1 VSFLSLTTALIAA
14 GLAVPL
20 LLLLYF
26 LKLRRQDRKV
36 SSTLMWKKAVRD
48 LQVNAPFQKLRRNL
62 LLFLQLLILAA
73 VLFGMANPVANFL
86 KRPERNIVLLIDQ
99 SASMSTLEADG
110 RTRIEH
116 AKQAAMEFVDTIQ
129 GESRA
134 MVIGFSD
141 RANVVSSFTHDKRRL
156 YRLIEQIEPTDG
168 PSNISEAIQLAEAYS
183 TKLVSASGEGWDPD
197 SIEMADIEVFSDCRI
212 ADAAEGY
219 VSRGEMHGHI
229 IGAAA
234 DNAGIVGFDV
244 RRDLERPGMLSV
256 FAQVQNFG
264 PTAVESHVS
273 LSLDGR
279 LLSVQD
285 VTLGPAR
292 SLTTRAAAG
301 RASDETTPAARNV
314 IFELRHEAGGVI
326 EVELNRKDALPL
338 DNVVSAPIDPPRA
351 LRVLVV
357 TDRKEVR
364 FIMDRLFRKAFEL
377 DDITIMSTSE
387 YEDADDDVVAMEGRS
402 AFDLIVVDNH
412 DTGRLLPGNYVF
424 FNGVPQIDDCS
435 LGEDVHEQ
443 VFVSWQESHPLL
455 RHVSLENVFALKW
468 RRLTLPSHAAL
479 LAEGEDSTAIAFIT
493 DPGHRYVITAFDL
506 LDSDFRMQYA
516 FIVFMQN
523 AMFYLASGGLTD
535 TGLLITPGDTMTLAV
550 PPGAE
555 TMRLTRPDGST
566 DDVEVRD
573 RLTINYANTRKCGLY
588 KAVFDDPAET
598 AVTYATNVL
607 DANESMIAPNANFTI
622 AGNPVRSVAGDIKIN
637 EPLWPWAVAAAL
649 AILLIEWWIYNRRV
663 MI

>member
-1 VSFLSLTTALIAA
+1 MSFLSLTTALIA
-14 GLAVPL
+14 GGIAVPL

-48 LQVNAPFQKLRRNL
+48 LQVNAPFQRLRKNL

-73 VLFGMANPVANFL
+73 VLFGMANPVVNFL

-99 SASMSTLEADG
+99 SASMSAMEADG
-110 RTRIEH
+110 RTRLEH

-141 RANVVSSFTHDKRRL
+141 RANVVCSFTNDKRRL
-156 YRLIEQIEPTDG
+156 NRLIEQIESTDG

-183 TKLVSASGEGWDPD
+183 TKIVSASGEGWDPD
-197 SIEMADIEVFSDCRI
+197 SIELADIEVFSDCRI

-229 IGAAA
+229 IGAAS

-264 PTAVESHVS
+264 PTAITSHVS

-285 VTLGPAR
+285 VSLGPAR
-292 SLTTRAAAG
+292 SLTTRPAVG
-301 RASDETTPAARNV
+301 RASGEASAVARNV
-314 IFELRHEAGGVI
+314 IFELRHEAGGTV
-326 EVELNRKDALPL
+326 EVELNRKDDLPL

-357 TDRKEVR
+357 TDRKEIR
-364 FIMDRLFRKAFEL
+364 FIMHRLFTMAFEME
-377 DDITIMSTSE
+377 DVTVMGIAE
-387 YEDADDDVVAMEGRS
+387 YEDADDDVIAIEDRS
-402 AFDLIVVDNH
+402 AFDLIVIDKH
-412 DTGRLLPGNYVF
+412 DTSRLLPGNYVF
-424 FNGVPQIDDCS
+424 FNGVPQIDGCS
-435 LGEDVHEQ
+435 LGEDVDEQ

-455 RHVSLENVFALKW
+455 RHVALENVFVLKW

-516 FIVFMQN
+516 FVVFMQN

-535 TGLLITPGDTMTLAV
+535 TGRLIAPGETITVAV

-555 TMRLTRPDGST
+555 TMRMTLPDGST
-566 DDVEVRD
+566 DEVEVRD
-573 RLTINYANTRKCGLY
+573 RLTISYAKTRRRGIY
-588 KAVFDDPAET
+588 KASFDDPAET
-598 AVTYATNVL
+598 TETYAANVL
-607 DANESMIAPNANFTI
+607 DDNESMIAPNESFMI
-622 AGNPVRSVAGDIKIN
+622 AGNPVKTIAGEIKIN

-649 AILLIEWWIYNRRV
+649 VILFIEWWIYNRRV
-663 MI
+663 VI

>member
-1 VSFLSLTTALIAA
+1 MSFLSLTTALIAA
-14 GLAVPL
+14 GIAVPL

-36 SSTLMWKKAVRD
+36 SSTLLWKKAVRD
-48 LQVNAPFQKLRRNL
+48 LQVNAPFQKLRKNL

-73 VLFGMANPVANFL
+73 VLFGMANPVANFF
-86 KRPERNIVLLIDQ
+86 KQPERNIVLLIDQ
-99 SASMSTLEADG
+99 SASMSSLEADG
-110 RTRIEH
+110 RTRLEH

-129 GESRA
+129 GQSRA

-141 RANVVSSFTHDKRRL
+141 RANVVCSFTNDKRRL
-156 YRLIEQIEPTDG
+156 THLIEQIEPTDE

-197 SIEMADIEVFSDCRI
+197 SIELADIEVFSDCRI

-264 PTAVESHVS
+264 PTAIASHVS

-279 LLSVQD
+279 LLSVQE
-285 VTLGPAR
+285 VTLGSASR
-292 SLTTRAAAG
+292 LTTRPASAPGETTAAA
-301 RASDETTPAARNV
+301 RKV
-314 IFELRHEAGGVI
+314 IFELRHEAGGTI
-326 EVELNRKDALPL
+326 EVELNRKDALSL

-357 TDRKEVR
+357 TDRKEIR
-364 FIMDRLFRKAFEL
+364 FIMDRLFRKAFEME
-377 DDITIMSTSE
+377 DVTIMSTGE
-387 YEDADDDVVAMEGRS
+387 YEDADDATVAIEGRS

-412 DTGRLLPGNYVF
+412 DTNRLLPGSYVF
-424 FNGVPQIDDCS
+424 FNGVPQIEGCALGDDV
-435 LGEDVHEQ
+435 DEQ

-455 RHVSLENVFALKW
+455 RHVALENVFALKW
-468 RRLTLPSHAAL
+468 RRLTLPSHASL
-479 LAEGEDSTAIAFIT
+479 LAEGEDSTAIAFVT

-535 TGLLITPGDTMTLAV
+535 TGRLLTPGDTITLSV

-555 TMRLTRPDGST
+555 TMRMTLPDGST
-566 DDVEVRD
+566 EDVQVRD
-573 RLTINYANTRKCGLY
+573 RLTVNYAKTRKGGLY
-588 KAVFDDPAET
+588 KAVFDDPAKTEE
-598 AVTYATNVL
+598 TYAANIL
-607 DANESMIAPNANFTI
+607 DTNESTIAPNENFMI
-622 AGNPVRSVAGDIKIN
+622 SGNPVKSVAGEVKLN